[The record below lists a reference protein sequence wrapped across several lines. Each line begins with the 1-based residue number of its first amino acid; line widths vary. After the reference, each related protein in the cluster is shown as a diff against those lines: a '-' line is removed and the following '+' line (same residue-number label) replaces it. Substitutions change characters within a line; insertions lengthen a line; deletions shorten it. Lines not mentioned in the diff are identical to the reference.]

1 MSRILLVD
9 DKRSILDSLS
19 LLLRKKGYATSTAAT
34 LDEALDL
41 LGREPFDVVITDLRL
56 GDCSGEQL
64 IEFLNDN
71 GHPAACIVMT
81 GYGSIESAVACM
93 RLGAHDYLTKP
104 VSPGELL
111 LRIERLLAQKEL
123 SDEVQRLRAEV
134 QVKGALQ
141 DIVSESRQMRDVIER
156 VRRISRHDLPVL
168 ITGETGTGKEVI
180 AQAIHNSSGRL
191 DRPFVAINCCALPED
206 LLDSELFG
214 HVKGAF
220 TGATRDAK
228 GVFQQAH
235 GGTLFLDEIGDISLR
250 LQAKLLRVLQ
260 EGEIRRVGGSHAEA
274 VDVRIVAAT
283 NRPLEQMIR
292 DGEFRSDLFFR
303 LNVVPIRIPPLRE
316 RQEDIAPLVNRA
328 VERLAQRFGAA
339 MPRLGPGAWQRLLD
353 YPYPGNVRQLENVVE
368 RTFALARGDVIAADE
383 VQFDFDA
390 QPQVSSGAAPDVA
403 TAAGPAPLDPLR
415 AMSSPPAA
423 DEPAK
428 LDALVINHIRKVLD
442 QHQGNQVL
450 AAKALGISRSTLR
463 RRLGLS

>member
-1 MSRILLVD
+1 MSRILIVD

-19 LLLRKKGYATSTAAT
+19 LLLRKKGFATSTAAT
-34 LDEALDL
+34 LDAALDL
-41 LGREPFDVVITDLRL
+41 LGREAFDVVITDLRL

-64 IEFLNDN
+64 IEFLHACE
-71 GHPAACIVMT
+71 HPAACIVMT

-104 VSPGELL
+104 VSPSELL
-111 LRIERLLAQKEL
+111 LRIERLLAQKQL

-134 QVKGALQ
+134 QVKGALE
-141 DIVSESRQMRDVIER
+141 DIVAESRAMRDVVER

-228 GVFQQAH
+228 GLFQQAH

-260 EGEIRRVGGSHAEA
+260 EGEIRRVGGSQAES

-292 DGEFRSDLFFR
+292 SGEFRSDLFFR
-303 LNVVPIRIPPLRE
+303 LNVVPIQIPPLRE
-316 RQEDIAPLVNRA
+316 RREDIAPLVNRF
-328 VERLAQRFGAA
+328 VDRLAQRLGDP
-339 MPRLGPGAWQRLLD
+339 MPRLGPDAWQRLLG
-353 YPYPGNVRQLENVVE
+353 YPYPGNIRQLENVIE
-368 RTFALARGDVIAADE
+368 RTFALARGAIIGADE

-390 QPQVSSGAAPDVA
+390 EPEAFTGLEPGAPD
-403 TAAGPAPLDPLR
+403 AAAD
-415 AMSSPPAA
+415 
-423 DEPAK
+423 DEPAN
-428 LDALVINHIRKVLD
+428 LDELVINHIRKVLD

>member
-19 LLLRKKGYATSTAAT
+19 LLLRKKGFATSTAGT
-34 LDEALDL
+34 LDAALEL

-64 IEFLNDN
+64 IEFLHET

-81 GYGSIESAVACM
+81 AYGSIESAVACM

-104 VSPGELL
+104 VSPSELL

-134 QVKGALQ
+134 QVKGALE
-141 DIVSESRQMRDVIER
+141 DIVAESRQMRDVVER

-228 GVFQQAH
+228 GLFQQAH

-283 NRPLEQMIR
+283 NRPLEQMIH

-316 RQEDIAPLVNRA
+316 RREDIAPLVHRM
-328 VERLAQRFGAA
+328 VDRLAQRFGDA
-339 MPRLGPGAWQRLLD
+339 MPRLGPDAWQRLLS
-353 YPYPGNVRQLENVVE
+353 YPYPGNVRQLENVIE

-390 QPQVSSGAAPDVA
+390 QPRGEAGDAPWPTPRQDAPDAAPGGSRD
-403 TAAGPAPLDPLR
+403 APD
-415 AMSSPPAA
+415 
-423 DEPAK
+423 DEPAN
-428 LDALVINHIRKVLD
+428 LDELVVNHIRKVLD

-450 AAKALGISRSTLR
+450 AARALGISRSTLR